1 MPEDLF
7 QFEDFV
13 LNCGAYELRRGDV
26 VVPLQRIPL
35 ELLCLLVERRGQLV
49 TREEI
54 LERVWG
60 KGVFVD
66 PLWRGNH
73 VAVTQLA
80 DDFAQYLYLPR
91 LRGSDVLTEAVRDG
105 LRIMTWAQDS
115 FAYADSFDEA
125 KGRYVGLKAGQL
137 VTVAIDGAGGLVVKA
152 EIAKAQLE
160 AEAKPEDR
168 KIEKKKDDE
177 NLIDDHEDK
186 KPVRIAPLARRFH
199 GSVGLSAIR
208 ISRDAGQIADEVI
221 QHLTKLP
228 GSNVEVTI
236 EIQAEIPEG
245 APESVVRTVSE
256 NCRTLKFRSFDFEES

>member
-1 MPEDLF
+1 
-7 QFEDFV
+7 
-13 LNCGAYELRRGDV
+13 
-26 VVPLQRIPL
+26 VP
-35 ELLCLLVERRGQLV
+35 
-49 TREEI
+49 
-54 LERVWG
+54 
-60 KGVFVD
+60 
-66 PLWRGNH
+66 
-73 VAVTQLA
+73 VTQLA

-91 LRGSDVLTEAVRDG
+91 LRGSEVLAEAIRDG

-137 VTVAIDGAGGLVVKA
+137 VTVAIEGGGLLVKP

-160 AEAKPEDR
+160 AETQ
-168 KIEKKKDDE
+168 EKEQETEEREVVEVTKDNKKTGE
-177 NLIDDHEDK
+177 TAE
-186 KPVRIAPLARRFH
+186 PRLARRFH
-199 GSVGLSAIR
+199 GSVGLNAIR

-236 EIQAEIPEG
+236 EIQAELPEG

-256 NCRTLKFRSFDFEES
+256 NCRTLKFTSFDFEES

>member
-1 MPEDLF
+1 M
-7 QFEDFV
+7 
-13 LNCGAYELRRGDV
+13 ELD
-26 VVPLQRIPL
+26 RI
-35 ELLCLLVERRGQLV
+35 
-49 TREEI
+49 
-54 LERVWG
+54 
-60 KGVFVD
+60 

-73 VAVTQLA
+73 VPVTQLA

-91 LRGSDVLTEAVRDG
+91 LRGRDVLAEAIRDG

-137 VTVAIDGAGGLVVKA
+137 VTVAIEGGGLVVKS

-160 AEAKPEDR
+160 AEAKREEIRVD
-168 KIEKKKDDE
+168 K
-177 NLIDDHEDK
+177 HEDDK
-186 KPVRIAPLARRFH
+186 RVITDSDAKDTEQTAKPRLARRFH

-228 GSNVEVTI
+228 GANVEVTI